1 MTQLLHIF
9 AKGLRFDTQ
18 VQYTVSG
25 ASGRR
30 YRNLPLGNPD
40 SVQAADS
47 GPFCL
52 AQCVAVLGQLPFN
65 EAAAHLSRRGFTQD
79 GRWMDGAQ
87 IHLGEASIRMRLV
100 ESGLPAAIG
109 SAAGAAVQHGH
120 MCMVQ
125 FCSAKS
131 SVWVTVT
138 GVEMDSTTGHIRT
151 LLLLDPT
158 ACEPWG
164 TCHNTRL
171 ELLGKAGR
179 AVPASAGYG
188 LHYRHL
194 DGKASAVR
202 LQGLLVLSL

>member
-9 AKGLRFDTQ
+9 AKGLRFDTL
-18 VQYTVSG
+18 VQYTVAG

-30 YRNLPLGNPD
+30 YRNLPLGNPM
-40 SVQAADS
+40 SMQTSDS

-52 AQCVAVLGQLPFN
+52 AQCVAVLGRLSFDQ
-65 EAAAHLSRRGFTQD
+65 AAAHVSRYSFTQD

-87 IHLGEASIRMRLV
+87 MHLGEASIRMRLV
-100 ESGLPAAIG
+100 ESGLTSAIG

-125 FCSAKS
+125 CCGATS
-131 SVWVTVT
+131 SLWATVT
-138 GVEMDSTTGHIRT
+138 GVEMDSTAGHIRT

-158 ACEPWG
+158 ASEPWG
-164 TCHNTRL
+164 TCHNARL

-202 LQGLLVLSL
+202 IQGLLVLSL